1 MFLEQVYPDTVGGH
15 HAENRLLAWVFAL
28 LRLSDQRRDFPV
40 PWPAE
45 DKRYSCVVPQGTRGG
60 HAHLAAFAWAAPV
73 LLLGVAHWELWGL
86 PQGKTSQSVL

>member
-1 MFLEQVYPDTVGGH
+1 MFLEQVSPETLGGH
-15 HAENRLLAWVFAL
+15 HAENRLLARVLAL
-28 LRLSDQRRDFPV
+28 LTLSDQRRDFPV

-45 DKRYSCVVPQGTRGG
+45 DSCVVPQGTRGG
-60 HAHLAAFAWAAPV
+60 RAHLAAFAQTAPV